1 MRLSRKAEYALRA
14 LTAIARQPR
23 KSWPIQELAT
33 RERIP
38 IKFLEQILLALRRAG
53 FLASKRG
60 VGGGCTLIRP
70 AEEIRVGEVIA
81 IFDGPLAPVPCSL
94 EKPSAPCSCPDPRTC
109 PLRKMMTAL
118 RLDITALLDA
128 RTIEDLL
135 KLSPGDSPLAF
146 EI

>member
-60 VGGGCTLIRP
+60 VGGGWCY
-70 AEEIRVGEVIA
+70 G
-81 IFDGPLAPVPCSL
+81 
-94 EKPSAPCSCPDPRTC
+94 
-109 PLRKMMTAL
+109 
-118 RLDITALLDA
+118 
-128 RTIEDLL
+128 
-135 KLSPGDSPLAF
+135 
-146 EI
+146 